1 MGIVKVCK
9 FLDSLGHYRL
19 ADDLFKLAK
28 KENILDKRI
37 YIPKDIKEIAAKAW
51 KRRFKDIRFGNEKQ
65 FDLARKLMLNNY
77 LELKDIMEIHKFTVD
92 KRFTHSKSE
101 KNPTYWEY
109 QLHGGEEGRRWASDI
124 IKIYLPK
131 KWRVN

>member
-77 LELKDIMEIHKFTVD
+77 LELKDIMEIHKYTVD
-92 KRFTHSKSE
+92 KRFTHSKNE

-124 IKIYLPK
+124 IKIYMPK